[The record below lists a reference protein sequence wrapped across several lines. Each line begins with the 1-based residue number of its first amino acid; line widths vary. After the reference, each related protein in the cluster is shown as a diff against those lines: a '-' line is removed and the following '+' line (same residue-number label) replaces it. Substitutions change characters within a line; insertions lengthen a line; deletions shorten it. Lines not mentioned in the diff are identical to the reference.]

1 MAPLEILLPSSAAVD
16 EGSRLRQAE
25 TGQKLSLR
33 SRRRVHQGT
42 SNSPSHFT
50 SSRVTIGGVKSGN

>member
-25 TGQKLSLR
+25 TGQKQPI
-33 SRRRVHQGT
+33 H
-42 SNSPSHFT
+42 
-50 SSRVTIGGVKSGN
+50 